1 MRTLTSV
8 VIGCGA
14 IAREHLAALKNLE
27 NVNVVAVC
35 DLSPARAEATAER
48 FGVGKWYTDYE
59 TLLGDLRPDVVHITT
74 SPSAHF
80 PIAKHCLTAGLN
92 VLCEKPITVNYRDF
106 HLLKQIAKQNRCT
119 LMENQNLR
127 FHSSIRHI
135 QYLLRSGKLGDLLDV
150 QICFALD
157 AVSSGSPYTDQ
168 NVPHFALGLRGGI
181 VGDFLPHIAYLVSMF
196 AGPVIDLRTIWIK
209 RETQSPMPADEFR
222 ALVRGERAPA
232 FLSFSGNSRL
242 SGYWIRVSGTKMY
255 AEANLLEPPRVV
267 LRRFRSGEP
276 ALMSLFDGIA
286 ESGAILRGTVAAF
299 LRKLGGTS
307 SYDGLS
313 ELIARTYQAIEKC
326 EEQPV
331 ALEEIDNVAALVDR
345 FTTPELKL

>member
-1 MRTLTSV
+1 MGMLTSV

-14 IAREHLAALKNLE
+14 IAREHLAALKELD
-27 NVNVVAVC
+27 NVKILAVC

-59 TLLGDLRPDVVHITT
+59 ILLGDLRPDMVHITT
-74 SPSAHF
+74 PPSAHF
-80 PIAKHCLTAGLN
+80 SIAKSCLAAGLN
-92 VLCEKPITVNYRDF
+92 VLCEKPITVDYRDF
-106 HLLKQIAKQNRCT
+106 HLLKQLAVQNRCM

-135 QYLLRSGKLGDLLDV
+135 QHLIKSGKLGDLLDV

-157 AVSSGSPYTDQ
+157 VVSSGSPYTDQ
-168 NVPHFALGLRGGI
+168 NMPHFALGLRGGI
-181 VGDFLPHIAYLVSMF
+181 VGDFLPHIAYLAYMF
-196 AGPVIDLRTIWIK
+196 AGPIVDLRTIWTK
-209 RETQSPMPADEFR
+209 HEAQSPMSADEFR
-222 ALVRGERAPA
+222 ALVRGNRATA
-232 FLSFSGNSRL
+232 YLAFSGNSRL
-242 SGYWIRVSGTKMY
+242 NGYWVRVSGTKMY
-255 AEANLLEPPRVV
+255 AEANLLEPPRIV

-276 ALMSLFDGIA
+276 ALSSLFDGIA
-286 ESGAILRGTVAAF
+286 ESGTILCGTVAAF

-313 ELIARTYQAIEKC
+313 KLIARTYQAIEKG

-331 ALEEIDNVAALVDR
+331 SLEEIDNVAALVHR
-345 FTTPELKL
+345 FTTPQLKL